1 MMNTPRTDPE
11 SGFRL
16 GHWRVEPSRNAIFR
30 DDEEIHLENR
40 LMQTLV
46 FLAKNQ
52 GQVVKREQFFDV
64 VWKGLVVNEEA
75 LSRAISLLRNTLG
88 DSAQAPRFIKTVPGV
103 GYSLIAKI
111 SALENDKVEQAGK
124 AVTRQAHRTNKRR
137 YIGGLLFMV
146 LVITLVLVNRYARN
160 PGDIGPPEIAKTTA
174 QSESSVAVLPFVN
187 MSSDPEQEYFADGI
201 TEEILNLLAGVANLR
216 VPARTSSFFFK
227 GKDVPVSQI
236 GRVLDVSHVLE
247 GSVRKSGDRIRIT
260 AQLID
265 ANSDK
270 HLWSETYDRNIEDV
284 FSIQDEVASA
294 IATSLV
300 NSFHGLESRPV
311 SRASSMATFEAYRT
325 GRLLWWRRSPED
337 LTRAIEL
344 FNRAIEHDP
353 GFAPAYAAVG
363 DSWLLLVLYGKVQII
378 KGVDAAR
385 PMIEKALQLD
395 PDSAEALAARGLM
408 RLMIGEKDQAERDLR
423 HAIDLDQDYIP
434 AYAWLSSLL
443 SDLGRAPEQAAVLQE
458 ALAIDPLNKILTN
471 NYASNLMSRGDAE
484 GAKELVQSLL
494 RLQPE
499 FPTLLIQLS
508 EIQLN
513 NGELFEAWRSATR
526 AHEQAPEN
534 TMAILA
540 LAKAWIE
547 VGAYGEAETVMK
559 QGLTHSPGNVNIKLQ
574 YLQLLNIQKRVDEAQ
589 ALKDNLFPEDISER
603 HRFPPEL

>member
-1 MMNTPRTDPE
+1 M
-11 SGFRL
+11 
-16 GHWRVEPSRNAIFR
+16 
-30 DDEEIHLENR
+30 
-40 LMQTLV
+40 
-46 FLAKNQ
+46 
-52 GQVVKREQFFDV
+52 
-64 VWKGLVVNEEA
+64 
-75 LSRAISLLRNTLG
+75 
-88 DSAQAPRFIKTVPGV
+88 
-103 GYSLIAKI
+103 
-111 SALENDKVEQAGK
+111 
-124 AVTRQAHRTNKRR
+124 
-137 YIGGLLFMV
+137 
-146 LVITLVLVNRYARN
+146 
-160 PGDIGPPEIAKTTA
+160 
-174 QSESSVAVLPFVN
+174 
-187 MSSDPEQEYFADGI
+187 
-201 TEEILNLLAGVANLR
+201 
-216 VPARTSSFFFK
+216 
-227 GKDVPVSQI
+227 
-236 GRVLDVSHVLE
+236 
-247 GSVRKSGDRIRIT
+247 
-260 AQLID
+260 
-265 ANSDK
+265 
-270 HLWSETYDRNIEDV
+270 
-284 FSIQDEVASA
+284 
-294 IATSLV
+294 
-300 NSFHGLESRPV
+300 
-311 SRASSMATFEAYRT
+311 
-325 GRLLWWRRSPED
+325 
-337 LTRAIEL
+337 
-344 FNRAIEHDP
+344 
-353 GFAPAYAAVG
+353 
-363 DSWLLLVLYGKVQII
+363 LYGKVQII

-540 LAKAWIE
+540 LAKAWIQ

-589 ALKDNLFPEDISER
+589 ALKDNLFPEDISWLPDAMQRTYHFETGILNLVRENWPLALTHLEQAFNPAEIYLYDNDQVSTLTFVTLLHRGMGNEELAESRLQMAER
-603 HRFPPEL
+603 VIGHARVNGIENAEIYYLAACVLAMRGEVDRAIHALQQAYDKGARALWLMKIDGRLDAIRQEPRFVTLLQQVEDDVRTAREEIYAFTLFSG